1 MKKTILIVD
10 KDQTVLGRLSRSL
23 SRWFEVQCVG
33 SNGEALAELGRHSY
47 DVVLVDETTP
57 FLREMRHSGFQTPC
71 VLLTAQSFTNA
82 DRAAY
87 LQNDRCVV
95 FEKPW
100 DVLTLL
106 DALSSAATV
115 RRIERRM
122 EREHV

>member
-10 KDQTVLGRLSRSL
+10 EDRTVLGKLSRSL
-23 SRWFEVQCVG
+23 SRWFEVRCVE
-33 SNGEALAELGRHSY
+33 SNGEALAELERHPY
-47 DVVLVDETTP
+47 DVVLADEATP
-57 FLREMRHSGFQTPC
+57 FFREMRHSGIQTPC

-115 RRIERRM
+115 RRIERQGEPR
-122 EREHV
+122 HA